1 RAVNSVT
8 NNVCGNTYR
17 MAIYLRLTFISGAP
31 NLGEVL
37 ERWLCA
43 TVEEEKHTT
52 RCKFLALVASK
63 ST

>member
-1 RAVNSVT
+1 
-8 NNVCGNTYR
+8 
-17 MAIYLRLTFISGAP
+17 MAIFLRLTFISGAP